1 MGNFVDKCAS
11 MEFITDLFG
20 TVAIGLNIIVYMF
33 QWQTFLLIRVDA
45 PTAEDD
51 PTVVSWDDMP
61 QEIKKFRFWVQLE
74 ILLILCITIANFLF
88 LLTRSVK
95 RNEFELEF

>member
-1 MGNFVDKCAS
+1 
-11 MEFITDLFG
+11 
-20 TVAIGLNIIVYMF
+20 
-33 QWQTFLLIRVDA
+33 
-45 PTAEDD
+45 
-51 PTVVSWDDMP
+51 MP

-95 RNEFELEF
+95 RNEFELEFQTYEDRMDQGNELYKKVAREQKDYLQASVLILGFFSTFTAPFIISILL